1 MNRARV
7 EIHDPTEFGRVAVL
21 FGGTSSEREVSLQS
35 GTAVLEALRSRKVSA
50 TPWDTRDRS
59 LAELKAAGFDRVWN
73 ALHGAG
79 GEDGVLQ
86 GALSAL
92 DIPYTGSGVL
102 ASALAMD
109 KTRSKQIFSAANIPT
124 PEFATVT
131 SVDDAVDVAKRFD
144 FPLIVKPP
152 RQGSSIGMSR
162 VDHVG
167 DLRAA
172 VELALRYGS
181 EALVERCVDGAE
193 VTVSVLQGEALPS
206 IRVETPHAFYD
217 YRAKYEEEST
227 RYICPA
233 TQDAETARLYAT
245 LALRAFSALACAG
258 WGRVDLMHAEG
269 EMPQV
274 LEVNTV
280 PGMTS
285 HSLVPIAANA
295 AGVSFE
301 DLCWR
306 VLETS
311 FEALEHADFRA
322 TSMGEAAAND
332 A

>member
-1 MNRARV
+1 MNPARV
-7 EIHDPTEFGRVAVL
+7 EVLDAADFGRVAVL
-21 FGGTSSEREVSLQS
+21 LGGSSSEREVSLQS
-35 GTAVLEALRSRKVSA
+35 GSAVLEALLSRGVAA
-50 TPWDTRDRS
+50 TAWDPSDRG
-59 LAELKAAGFDRVWN
+59 LAELKADGFDRVWN

-92 DIPYTGSGVL
+92 DIAYTGSGVL

-109 KTRSKQIFSAANIPT
+109 KTRSKQIFSAASIPT

-131 SVDDAVDVAKRFD
+131 SVDQAVDVAKRFE
-144 FPLIVKPP
+144 FPLVVKPP
-152 RQGSSIGMSR
+152 TQGSSIGMSR

-167 DLRAA
+167 DLRSA
-172 VELALRYGS
+172 VELALQYGGD
-181 EALVERCVDGAE
+181 ALVERCIDGAE
-193 VTVSVLQGEALPS
+193 ITVSVLQGETLPS
-206 IRVETPHAFYD
+206 IRVETPHVFYD
-217 YRAKYEEEST
+217 YRAKYEEDTT

-233 TQDAETARLYAT
+233 TSDTETARLYAN
-245 LALRAFSALACAG
+245 LALRAFTALACDG

-269 EMPQV
+269 ETPQV

-285 HSLVPIAANA
+285 HSLVPIAARA
-295 AGVSFE
+295 AGLSFE

-311 FEALEHADFRA
+311 FGALENVSFHAPPV
-322 TSMGEAAAND
+322 GEAAAND

>member
-1 MNRARV
+1 MTPARLEV
-7 EIHDPTEFGRVAVL
+7 LNAADFGRVAVL
-21 FGGTSSEREVSLQS
+21 FGGSSSEREVSLQS
-35 GTAVLEALRSRKVSA
+35 GTAVLEALRARGVAA
-50 TPWDTRDRS
+50 TAWDPRDRG
-59 LAELKAAGFDRVWN
+59 LAELKAEGFDRVWN

-109 KTRSKQIFSAANIPT
+109 KTRSKQIFSAASIPT
-124 PEFATVT
+124 PAFATVT
-131 SVDDAVDVAKRFD
+131 SVDEAADAAKRFD

-152 RQGSSIGMSR
+152 TQGSSIGMSR
-162 VDHVG
+162 VAHVG
-167 DLRAA
+167 ELRSA
-172 VELALRYGS
+172 VELALQYGGD
-181 EALVERCVDGAE
+181 ALVERCVDGAE
-193 VTVSVLQGEALPS
+193 ITVSVLQGEALPS
-206 IRVETPHAFYD
+206 IRVETPHDFYD
-217 YRAKYEEEST
+217 YRAKYEEDST

-233 TQDAETARLYAT
+233 TRNAETEQLYAH
-245 LALRAFSALACAG
+245 LALRAFAALACAG

-269 EMPQV
+269 ETPQV

-285 HSLVPIAANA
+285 HSLVPIAASA
-295 AGVSFE
+295 AGMSFE

-311 FEALEHADFRA
+311 FDASGNVNFRTA
-322 TSMGEAAAND
+322 PLGEAAAND